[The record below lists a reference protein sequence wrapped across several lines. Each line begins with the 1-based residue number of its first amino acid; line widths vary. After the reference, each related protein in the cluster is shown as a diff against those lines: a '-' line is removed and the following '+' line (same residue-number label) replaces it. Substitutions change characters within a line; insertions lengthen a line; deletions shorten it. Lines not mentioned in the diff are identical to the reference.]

1 VGGPVPD
8 AKFMT
13 RILLDREIEA
23 PSSIR
28 LEGAELHYLTRVRR
42 RREGDTV
49 ELRSAS
55 GRCFSATVS
64 VVEQD
69 SAQLLVEREIDAG
82 VRTLPVRLLVSIPKH
97 RLLDDVIRM
106 AGELGVERLC
116 PVIAARTAVTPK
128 GDKIHR
134 WRRIAEESLRQCG
147 RTAPIAIEE
156 VRPLFRALEEEDGS
170 CTKLI
175 FHPAGDA
182 RLITDAAPF
191 RPPVTA
197 LIGPE
202 GGFTDE
208 EKNLAAAAGFLPVRL
223 DTPILRIE
231 TAAVAA
237 AVLTG
242 ALIAQPS
249 KRS

>member
-1 VGGPVPD
+1 
-8 AKFMT
+8 MT
-13 RILLDREIEA
+13 RILLGCEIDA
-23 PSSIR
+23 PSTVR
-28 LEGAELHYLTRVRR
+28 LKGAELHYLTRVRR
-42 RREGDTV
+42 CRKGDVV

-64 VVEQD
+64 AMEKD
-69 SAQLLVEREIDAG
+69 GAQLLVEREIHTG
-82 VRTLPVRLLVSIPKH
+82 FQTLPIRLLVSIPK
-97 RLLDDVIRM
+97 RQLLDDVIRM

-128 GDKIHR
+128 GDKINR

-147 RTAPIAIEE
+147 RTAPMEIEDI
-156 VRPLFRALEEEDGS
+156 RPLFRALEEDDGS
-170 CTKLI
+170 CSKLI
-175 FHPAGDA
+175 FHPSKDA

-208 EKNLAAAAGFLPVRL
+208 EETLASTSKFLPVRL

-237 AVLTG
+237 ATLTG
-242 ALIAQPS
+242 ALIDRPAKS
-249 KRS
+249 S